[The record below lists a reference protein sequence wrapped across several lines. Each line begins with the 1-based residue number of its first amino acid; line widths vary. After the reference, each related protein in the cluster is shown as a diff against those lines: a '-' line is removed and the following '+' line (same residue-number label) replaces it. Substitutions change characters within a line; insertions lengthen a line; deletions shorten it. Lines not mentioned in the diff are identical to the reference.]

1 MKKGGKMAWYDDD
14 NFREPN
20 DDKKMNFDFN
30 KLKEFK
36 VNLPKF
42 STVIVILV
50 LAWLASGFYIVDPQ
64 EVGLVKRFGK
74 YEYSIGPG
82 PHWHL
87 PYPVE
92 TVIKPKVTK
101 VYRMEVGF
109 RTIMNTNPAR
119 YRSVPIESY
128 MLTGDENIVKVE
140 FIVQFK
146 IKNPVDFVF
155 NVNNQMTTVFKAA
168 EAAMREV
175 IGENN
180 IDSVLTTRKAQI
192 QIDCKKLL
200 QTTLDSYKLGV
211 AVLTVQLQDV
221 HPPREVINAFKD
233 VASAKEDKER
243 YINEAQGYRNDV
255 IPKAKGEAAK
265 IVNEALAYKQM
276 LINKAIGETTRFK
289 EVLRQYELAKE
300 ITKKRLYI
308 ETMEKILKD
317 SEKIIIDENAA
328 SKTIPLLNLGNGD
341 KNGEK

>member
-1 MKKGGKMAWYDDD
+1 MAWYDDD
-14 NFREPN
+14 EYQKPN
-20 DDKKMNFDFN
+20 GNNKINVDFK

-36 VNLPKF
+36 INLPKF
-42 STVIVILV
+42 STIAIILI

-74 YEYSIGPG
+74 FEYSIGPG
-82 PHWHL
+82 PHWHI

-92 TVIKPKVTK
+92 TVIKPKVTRI
-101 VYRMEVGF
+101 YRLEVGF
-109 RTIMNTNPAR
+109 RTILNTNPAR

-146 IKNPVDFVF
+146 IKNPVEFVF

-180 IDSVLTTRKAQI
+180 IDSVLTTKKAQI
-192 QIDCKKLL
+192 QTDCKDLL
-200 QTTLDSYKLGV
+200 QKTLNEYKLGV
-211 AVLTVQLQDV
+211 SILTVQLQDV
-221 HPPREVINAFKD
+221 HPPKEVINAFKD

-243 YINEAQGYRNDV
+243 YINEAQGYRNDI

-289 EVLRQYELAKE
+289 EVLSQYRLAKD

-308 ETMEKILKD
+308 ETMERILKK
-317 SEKIIIDENAA
+317 SEKIIVDQSVG
-328 SKTIPLLNLGNGD
+328 SKVIPLLNLGNEV
-341 KNGEK
+341 KNGKK

>member
-1 MKKGGKMAWYDDD
+1 MAWYDDD
-14 NFREPN
+14 NYRQQQDN
-20 DDKKMNFDFN
+20 NKINIDFK

-42 STVIVILV
+42 STIIIIVI

-74 YEYSIGPG
+74 YEYNVGPG
-82 PHWHL
+82 PHWHI

-92 TVIKPKVTK
+92 DVVKPKVTK
-101 VYRMEVGF
+101 IYRLEIGF
-109 RTIMNTNPAR
+109 RTILNSNPAR
-119 YRSVPIESY
+119 YRSIPIESY

-155 NVNNQMTTVFKAA
+155 NVNNQMTTVFKAS

-175 IGENN
+175 IGENY
-180 IDSVLTTRKAQI
+180 IDSVLTSGKATI
-192 QIDCKKLL
+192 QMDCKNLL
-200 QTTLDSYKLGV
+200 QRIVDDYKLGV
-211 AVLTVQLQDV
+211 SILTVQLQDV

-243 YINEAQGYRNDV
+243 YINEAQGYRNDI
-255 IPKAKGEAAK
+255 IPKAKGQSAK

-289 EVLRQYELAKE
+289 EVLAQYKLAKD
-300 ITKKRLYI
+300 ITRKRLLI
-308 ETMEKILKD
+308 ETMEQVLKN
-317 SEKIIIDENAA
+317 SKKIIIDENAA
-328 SKTIPLLNLGNGD
+328 SKVIPLLNLNTLKNGGN
-341 KNGEK
+341 NGEK